1 MILSALISFVLLSH
15 APLSLPSSLL
25 CKNDPAPSESREEVR
40 ILAVKRTPEPETA
53 ILALQVPKMGQVVG
67 GNPVWIQVRVDG
79 FALEADSQF
88 ERASEIVNTKMGQ
101 TIHVVIDDKPY
112 FPVNGPA
119 IDPFNE
125 QGWYYDQFYKIA
137 VPFKLSKGFHTIR
150 LFLARSYGESLKGS
164 NLYFASYFFVGE
176 RGDESK
182 ASMLTQPYLTYNE
195 PSDQIRLVEDK
206 PVLLDFYLANV
217 ELSPDGYKVKM
228 TLDGKIERTFTSWQ
242 PYYIYGLKKG
252 KHTLRLQLVDAK
264 GKQVGGSFNDV
275 EETFTI
281 H

>member
-1 MILSALISFVLLSH
+1 MILSALLSFALLSH
-15 APLSLPSSLL
+15 APLSLPASLL
-25 CKNDPAPSESREEVR
+25 CKNDSAPSESRDGIRV
-40 ILAVKRTPEPETA
+40 LAVKRTPEPETA
-53 ILALQVPKMGQVVG
+53 ILALQVPSLGQVIV
-67 GNPVWIQVRVDG
+67 GNPVWIQARVEG

-88 ERASEIVNTKMGQ
+88 DRAYEIVNTKLGQ
-101 TIHVVIDDKPY
+101 TFHVVIDDRPY

-125 QGWYYDQFYKIA
+125 QGWYYDQFYKIE
-137 VPFKLSKGFHTIR
+137 VPFKLTKGLHTIR

-176 RGDESK
+176 RGDESE
-182 ASMLTQPYLTYNE
+182 ASMLTKPYLTYNE
-195 PSDQIRLVEDK
+195 PSNQIRLVEDK
-206 PVLLDFYLANV
+206 PILLDFYLTNV
-217 ELSPDGYKVKM
+217 ELSPDGYKVQM
-228 TLDGKIERTFTSWQ
+228 TLDGRIERTLTSWQ

-252 KHTLRLQLVDAK
+252 KHTMRLRLIDSK
-264 GKQVGGSFNDV
+264 GKQVSGPFNDV